1 MPIDEETRSPRRA
14 GRLIA
19 FGGLVLLLGGAVAL
33 RLGPLRDAPSN
44 DRAGQGMAG
53 SRKAGVDTESLPL
66 KAERLAHPNQ
76 LLKGPLPEAPEALPG
91 SLRVA
96 IPQIGVNAPMLKL
109 GLNGDG
115 SLQVP
120 ADIRVTGWWAG
131 GPFPGDR
138 GPAVVVGHVDS
149 RGGPGVF
156 YRLKSLRRGDSVFV
170 SRPDGKVA
178 AFVVDSMT
186 VVSKDDF
193 PTSRVYGP
201 VGRAELRLIT
211 CGGPFDSSTGHYV
224 DNIIVFAHL
233 TALSF
238 T

>member
-1 MPIDEETRSPRRA
+1 
-14 GRLIA
+14 
-19 FGGLVLLLGGAVAL
+19 
-33 RLGPLRDAPSN
+33 
-44 DRAGQGMAG
+44 
-53 SRKAGVDTESLPL
+53 
-66 KAERLAHPNQ
+66 
-76 LLKGPLPEAPEALPG
+76 
-91 SLRVA
+91 VA
-96 IPQIGVNAPMLKL
+96 IPEIGVNAPMLKL
-109 GLNGDG
+109 GLAGDG

-149 RGGPGVF
+149 RRGPGVF
-156 YRLKSLRRGDSVFV
+156 YRLKSLHRGDRVFV

-186 VVSKDDF
+186 SVSKDAF
-193 PTSRVYGP
+193 PTVRVYGP
-201 VGRAELRLIT
+201 VARAELRLIT
-211 CGGPFDSSTGHYV
+211 CGGRFDSSSGHYD

-233 TALSF
+233 TALSV